1 MTFKKRVPIQCP
13 SCDSTLRIKRMFC
26 TNCETEVG
34 GSFELPLLARLPDRE
49 QTFVLDFIK
58 SSGSLKDMAKN
69 MGLSYP
75 TVRNKLDELIEKI
88 RAMEKEEQESL

>member
-1 MTFKKRVPIQCP
+1 MHCVH
-13 SCDSTLRIKRMFC
+13 
-26 TNCETEVG
+26 CETEVS
-34 GSFELPLLARLPDRE
+34 GSFALPLLARLPDKD

-75 TVRNKLDELIEKI
+75 TVRNRLDELIEAV
-88 RAMEKEEQESL
+88 RAMENEEKEQ